1 MKLIENIMGTLLIN
15 KTNLINKMIHEL
27 STLNPYVAITL
38 IIAVAA
44 IICVAVY
51 NLFKLLRGL

>member
-1 MKLIENIMGTLLIN
+1 MGTLLIN